1 MNNPDLSRFPI
12 AKRLAWARYCAG
24 GAVPISQLPTN
35 GQHCPEATEGGAIC
49 GWPLLIDGSCAWR
62 CNHADVVDLDITD
75 AMIDAALA
83 AFPDELVHLVAPHVG
98 VAIEAAL
105 RAREDS
111 S

>member
-1 MNNPDLSRFPI
+1 MNNPDLSQLLP

-24 GAVPISQLPTN
+24 EAVPISQLPTN
-35 GQHCPEATEGGAIC
+35 GQHCPEATIGGVLC
-49 GWPLLIDGSCAWR
+49 GHPLLIDGSCTNAYM
-62 CNHADVVDLDITD
+62 HGQPDLDITD
-75 AMIDAALA
+75 AMLDAALA

-98 VAIEAAL
+98 GAIEAAL